1 LATSKQAEQERTEAL
16 LADEYLADLVY
27 SALLERGEPA
37 KVSEITLE
45 INNPRIT
52 FPVVR
57 RILSDSPR
65 FITVERMWDLSARY
79 LDKSRPTERNLIEV
93 IEAAGKPLSIIEM
106 ATELSAVY
114 ERGAEVYLQLVH
126 KVVRNEKT
134 YFQTKGDI
142 YGLFSWLP
150 LVDADEIEDV
160 LFDNNLTPAVLA
172 PYEEASKKADWSLV
186 RYAEATRQIVSA
198 AGHPVPHRL
207 LGVLAWMALKDKYD
221 PRKHLV
227 ACLADTNLVWIT
239 SRNGG
244 RWITR
249 AEADRLEGI
258 LEARSIALAGEEQD
272 DGVGNGHAVL
282 PEVEATPE
290 PVAPEKPVAVA
301 EPEPTMPVVAP
312 TPEPTPVP
320 APLNV
325 SDEDIKAIEQII
337 VDRAAPMEATEL
349 LALQYEVVPG
359 DPSFKSDMETLEVR
373 LKNDDRFLYV
383 GAGRFREPNSLPL
396 FVYSIPEFLSFPD
409 LQFVSMDGEI
419 MDEEIEDEGFV
430 GTLRQELINPLVQ
443 DAGDDEGAYTGS
455 ESPDTPSLRLVV
467 KAHHKEIGTFPLAQ
481 VPDGFFPTDALV
493 LEIAVKDPNGE
504 THSVIVNNAERLA
517 FNFFGLYEFLTADSG
532 GVFYLHRT
540 ARPYEFRFEP
550 SPENDPQVYVTPARM
565 SELLALREQADES
578 GDMATFDIAC
588 EVLAHYPKGL
598 DFVQI
603 MTEVNIVRRV
613 TRRKLASILSNY
625 FCFVQKP
632 GQPLWRFDAKKRDLG
647 TDRAKRKYIKR

>member
-1 LATSKQAEQERTEAL
+1 LATSKQAEEERTEAL

-27 SALLERGEPA
+27 TALLERGEPA

-65 FITVERMWDLSARY
+65 FITVDRQWDLSARY

-93 IEAAGKPLSIIEM
+93 IEAAGKPLSTIEM
-106 ATELSAVY
+106 ATELAAVY
-114 ERGAEVYLQLVH
+114 ERGSEMYSQLVG
-126 KVVRNEKT
+126 KVVRNEGT
-134 YFQTKGDI
+134 YFKTKGNA
-142 YGLFSWLP
+142 YGLVSWLP
-150 LVDADEIEDV
+150 LVDGEELEDI
-160 LFDNNLTPAVLA
+160 LFDNKLTAALLN
-172 PYEEASKKADWSLV
+172 PYVEASKKADWSPA
-186 RYAEATRQIVSA
+186 RYAEATQQIVAA

-221 PRKHLV
+221 ARKHLV
-227 ACLADTNLVWIT
+227 ALLADPNLVWLT

-258 LEARSIALAGEEQD
+258 LEARGIALAGEDQD
-272 DGVGNGHAVL
+272 DAATNGATPQPE
-282 PEVEATPE
+282 PEVVPE
-290 PVAPEKPVAVA
+290 PVVTETKPVVA
-301 EPEPTMPVVAP
+301 EPEPVAVPP
-312 TPEPTPVP
+312 TPEPAPVA
-320 APLNV
+320 APLNI
-325 SDEDIKAIEQII
+325 SDADLKSIEQII
-337 VDRAAPMEATEL
+337 VDRGTPMEATEL

-359 DPSFKSDMETLEVR
+359 DPSFKSDVETLEER
-373 LKNDDRFLYV
+373 LKGDDSFLYV

-396 FVYSIPEFLSFPD
+396 FVYSIPEFLAFPD

-419 MDEEIEDEGFV
+419 MDEEIEDEGLA
-430 GTLRQELINPLVQ
+430 GTLRQEIMNPLVQ
-443 DAGDDEGAYTGS
+443 DAGDDEGTYVGS

-481 VPDGFFPTDALV
+481 VPDGFFPDDAQV
-493 LEIAVKDPNGE
+493 VEIAVRDPNGE

-517 FNFFGLYEFLTADSG
+517 FNLFGLYEFLPADSG
-532 GVFYLHRT
+532 AVFLLHRT

-550 SPENDPQVYVTPARM
+550 VAENDPQVYVTPTRM
-565 SELLALREQADES
+565 SELLGLREQADES
-578 GDMATFDIAC
+578 GDMATFDIVC

-598 DFVQI
+598 DYVQI
-603 MTEVNIVRRV
+603 ATEVNIVRRV